1 MLIQLDD
8 TEIKKAIA
16 MYVKKTY
23 NMDIN
28 DQEVRLHY
36 DQISE
41 FIQANIVKEH
51 K

>member
-1 MLIQLDD
+1 MLIKLDD

-28 DQEVRLHY
+28 VEDVKLHY

-41 FIQANIVKEH
+41 FIESNIMMKE